1 MGEVSTLSMS
11 LCFTSLQHGSAV
23 QISAI
28 IIMQDGQ
35 IFLKCECP
43 RESTTNFILLISTHS
58 HLHSASLQHGG
69 TEVERQTTSK
79 DD

>member
-1 MGEVSTLSMS
+1 
-11 LCFTSLQHGSAV
+11 
-23 QISAI
+23 
-28 IIMQDGQ
+28 MQDGQ